1 MTESISAPE
10 QSKTVSGE
18 RREVYNKKVAALFA
32 ERDKHPMEPPG
43 RDAAVQRI
51 MGLWV
56 AEG

>member
-1 MTESISAPE
+1 MTESIYAPE
-10 QSKTVSGE
+10 QSKTVAEE
-18 RREVYNKKVAALFA
+18 RREVYNKRVAALFA
-32 ERDKHPMEPPG
+32 ERDKDPMDSPE